1 MAEPFHKRF
10 NIDIGVDEA
19 RKRFV
24 ERIRTLTW
32 SLINQLYRTDRQD
45 MNSLLQAINFHL
57 GERHHPVVHPSD
69 LIKHWDAFVGDEFT
83 KCLRMTEAIRA
94 GFVIERYSPEA
105 VAQFIKGVTAA
116 FENSEFDLEIS
127 WDGKIFTRKGARFL
141 DEKLVNEPLEWLRDP
156 KYQNVLVPFEKGLK
170 HWMEA
175 HKNLERCGDVIT
187 DVYEALEAMAKLATG
202 RDADLSANREKFGSV
217 IGLPEA
223 YKKMLKE
230 YIEFGCEYRHAPE
243 TTKPRTYPSE
253 RDTEAFIYMTG
264 VFLRLAILPW
274 GSRSDQDNSLI

>member
-10 NIDIGVDEA
+10 NVEVEVDEA
-19 RKRFV
+19 RRRFV

-32 SLINQLYRTDRQD
+32 SLLNQLYLTDRHD

-57 GERHHPVVHPSD
+57 WERHHPVTRPSEVMQQ
-69 LIKHWDAFVGDEFT
+69 WDAFVGDDFT
-83 KCLRMTEAIRA
+83 KSLRMTEGVRA
-94 GFVIERYSPEA
+94 SFVVERYAPEA
-105 VAQFIKGVTAA
+105 VAKLIKSVTAA
-116 FENSEFDLEIS
+116 VESSELDLEIS
-127 WDGKIFTRKGARFL
+127 WDGKIFTRKGAMLL

-156 KYQNVLVPFEKGLK
+156 KYQNVLIPFEKGLK

-175 HKNLERCGDVIT
+175 HKNPQHCGDVIT
-187 DVYEALEAMAKLATG
+187 DVYEALEAMAKLVSG
-202 RDADLSANREKFGSV
+202 RDADLSANREKFGAV

-230 YIEFGCEYRHAPE
+230 YIEFGCEYRHSPE

-253 RDTEAFIYMTG
+253 RDTEAFIYLTG
-264 VFLRLAILPW
+264 VFLRLALQQSKQ
-274 GSRSDQDNSLI
+274 GGG